1 MERFL
6 RTGLVFWL
14 FIALSFCAC
23 RLAGAEEQASK
34 PGQSFKDCAGDC
46 PEVVVIPAGSFT
58 MGSPA
63 SAFPRKLTEVPPH
76 QVTIAEPFVVS
87 KFELTFAQ
95 WDACAADG
103 DCIPQ
108 TGDHGWGRQ
117 RQPVINV
124 SWRDAQRYAAW
135 LSKITGNAYRLLT
148 EAEYEYA
155 ARAGTQTAYPWGD
168 DVGSNHANCMD
179 CGSRWDATQTA
190 PVGSFAPNQFGLYDM
205 VGNAWE
211 WVEDCLH
218 EDYTQAP
225 LDGSA
230 WMTGDCSHH
239 RIRGGSWASVGDELR
254 SSNRSRSAT
263 DDRLDIISFRVGR
276 NLGPDAKL
284 SRSKGD

>member
-6 RTGLVFWL
+6 RTGLIFWV
-14 FIALSFCAC
+14 FIALSFSAC
-23 RLAGAEEQASK
+23 TLAGAEEQPSK

-46 PEVVVIPAGSFT
+46 PEVVIVPAGSFT
-58 MGSPA
+58 MGSQA
-63 SAFPRKLTEVPPH
+63 SSSPRKLTEVPPH

-103 DCIPQ
+103 GCISQ
-108 TGDHGWGRQ
+108 TNDHGWGRQ

-124 SWRDAQRYAAW
+124 SWNDAQRYMAW
-135 LSKITGNAYRLLT
+135 LSKITGKGYRLLT

-168 DVGSNHANCMD
+168 EVGSNHANCED

-218 EDYTQAP
+218 EDYTHAP

-239 RIRGGSWASVGDELR
+239 RIRGGSWASVADELR